1 MNALIWLGAAAPA
14 TFWAAVAMFVT
25 HSETM
30 LGIVFVTF
38 FFASLGMGLKAAMED
53 YQMFT
58 GKGA

>member
-25 HSETM
+25 HSENM
-30 LGIVFVTF
+30 LGIMFITLF
-38 FFASLGMGLKAAMED
+38 AASLGMGLKAALED

-58 GKGA
+58 GRG